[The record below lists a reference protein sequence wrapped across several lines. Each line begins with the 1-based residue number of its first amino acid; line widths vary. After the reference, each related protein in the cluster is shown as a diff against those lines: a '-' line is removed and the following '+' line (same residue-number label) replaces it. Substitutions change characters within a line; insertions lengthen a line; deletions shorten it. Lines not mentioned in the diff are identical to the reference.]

1 MQGVGR
7 SCRLALSAL
16 DQRAAGHHRRLPSG
30 HTWRVLTAPDTGV
43 VEEAPTFD
51 PDAAPNPALSFHRG
65 DFLAERAAWSLV
77 WLAVVTGGVNLWE
90 FWWWSPAVIALA
102 PLMVAGG
109 LVGVA
114 SSWLV
119 RNPRARRFQLLA
131 LGAVIVAAL
140 FPQSIEISTRSFY
153 STDSAAFDQE
163 AARALVHGT
172 DPYATSMPGVA
183 HLLSVPSHFWTYTV
197 EGGHVTQFS
206 YPAGSFLLSL
216 PATALGVHLP
226 VDWTDLFAWLVT
238 IVLLFVLLPSPLRW
252 LAGLVGLTPFF
263 VGSFTAGG
271 TDAMYLPFLVLA
283 VWRWDRYGRSTEPG
297 PARWVGPIALGL
309 ACAIK
314 QTPWFV
320 VPVLVTGVYLEAR
333 RRGSAPLR
341 LSVRYL
347 LTVVAVFAAVNIPFL
362 VWHPRAWA
370 HGTLIPLDGGLVADG
385 QGLVTLATHGLTGG
399 VNLDLLSLAGALAM
413 VASIAA
419 FVAWYPYLKRIWP
432 VLLTIPFFVSPRS
445 LSSYLV
451 DLIPVALVAAL
462 SVDGM
467 PRHQPEERTTS
478 RHQLARPSVLVA
490 ALSSAGVVLASFLA
504 FNGPPLQLSVYSIVT
519 SHGGR
524 QLNAVTVL
532 VDNRSSA
539 VLEPHFLVNT
549 ATSPNYEGF
558 WVPLGRGRVAL
569 GPHDSETITL
579 RPPAP
584 QAAPRRGARW
594 LVEAYTADPSWL
606 STSALQAFRP
616 S

>member
-1 MQGVGR
+1 M
-7 SCRLALSAL
+7 
-16 DQRAAGHHRRLPSG
+16 
-30 HTWRVLTAPDTGV
+30 LTAPDTGV

-238 IVLLFVLLPSPLRW
+238 IVLLFVLLPSSLRW

-263 VGSFTAGG
+263 VGSFTVGG
-271 TDAMYLPFLVLA
+271 TDAMFLPFLVLA
-283 VWRWDRYGRSTEPG
+283 AWRWDRYGRSTEPG
-297 PARWVGPIALGL
+297 PARWVGPIALGV

-341 LSVRYL
+341 LSVHYL

-370 HGTLIPLDGGLVADG
+370 HGTLIPLAGGLVADG

-413 VASIAA
+413 VGSVAA
-419 FVAWYPYLKRIWP
+419 FVAWYPQLKRIWP
-432 VLLTIPFFVSPRS
+432 LLLTIPFFISPRS
-445 LSSYLV
+445 LSSYIV
-451 DLIPVALVAAL
+451 DLFPVVLVAAL
-462 SVDGM
+462 SVEAPRLGVDKRSA
-467 PRHQPEERTTS
+467 PRHR
-478 RHQLARPSVLVA
+478 LARPSVLVV
-490 ALSSAGVVLASFLA
+490 ALSGVGVVLVSLLA
-504 FNGPPLQLSVYSIVT
+504 FSGPPLQLSVRSIIT
-519 SHGGR
+519 SHDGR
-524 QLNAVTVL
+524 QLNSVTVSVVNGTSAAL
-532 VDNRSSA
+532 V
-539 VLEPHFLVNT
+539 PHFLVNT
-549 ATSPNYEGF
+549 ATSQDYEGF
-558 WVPLGRGRVAL
+558 WIPSDRGSVVL
-569 GPHDSETITL
+569 EPHGSETITL
-579 RPPAP
+579 RPPSP

-606 STSALQAFRP
+606 STSPVETFHP
-616 S
+616 SERS

>member
-1 MQGVGR
+1 M
-7 SCRLALSAL
+7 
-16 DQRAAGHHRRLPSG
+16 
-30 HTWRVLTAPDTGV
+30 LTAPDTGV

-197 EGGHVTQFS
+197 DGGHVTQFS

-238 IVLLFVLLPSPLRW
+238 IVLLFVLLPSSLRW

-263 VGSFTAGG
+263 VGSFTVGG
-271 TDAMYLPFLVLA
+271 TDAMFLPFLVLA
-283 VWRWDRYGRSTEPG
+283 AWRWDRYGRSTEPG
-297 PARWVGPIALGL
+297 PARWVGPVALGL

-341 LSVRYL
+341 LSVHYL

-413 VASIAA
+413 VGSVAA
-419 FVAWYPYLKRIWP
+419 FVAWYPQLKRIWP
-432 VLLTIPFFVSPRS
+432 LLLTIPFFISPRS
-445 LSSYLV
+445 LSSYIV
-451 DLIPVALVAAL
+451 DLFPVVLVAAL
-462 SVDGM
+462 SVEAPRLGVDKRSA
-467 PRHQPEERTTS
+467 PRHR
-478 RHQLARPSVLVA
+478 LARPSVLVV
-490 ALSSAGVVLASFLA
+490 ALSGVGVVLVSLVA
-504 FNGPPLQLSVYSIVT
+504 FSGPPLQLSVRSIIT
-519 SHGGR
+519 SHSGR
-524 QLNAVTVL
+524 QLDAVTVSVVNGTSAAL
-532 VDNRSSA
+532 V
-539 VLEPHFLVNT
+539 PHFLVNT
-549 ATSPNYEGF
+549 ATSQDYEGF
-558 WVPLGRGRVAL
+558 WVPSERGPVVL
-569 GPHDSETITL
+569 EPHDPETITL
-579 RPPAP
+579 RPPSP

-606 STSALQAFRP
+606 STSPVESFHP
-616 S
+616 SERS